1 MSKNIQTIGINFRDG
16 NGSGG
21 NFGGGSSYQQEERKE
36 AVQTTVPYN
45 PPTFLG
51 NNNMV
56 QPYQSNLGTTGSM
69 FGSSGGGYVGVAEY
83 NYTRSNPH
91 VGIGVHN
98 WIPPELEQIQ
108 SIQTV
113 TNLTQS
119 VVTNLTPPIVKTKPV
134 ETIKERDLRY
144 AIGTA
149 ADVKAKAITEMI
161 IATQEEGSQKTL
173 NLEYMLN
180 REDACTLGYA
190 LTKVSFDLDVMS
202 LKNINLD
209 RGIDYFLGIFRN
221 NLNEGVFHNVTYLDL
236 SNTTYGASCLAY
248 QVSHCLTSGG
258 LKATKAINLSGNRL
272 NDAQVK
278 SQLVGALKDE
288 KVTNLEYLNLSNNKI
303 TDEGASAIAEAL
315 ESGKV
320 NNLQKLDV
328 SGNKITEVGQDFFVR
343 ALNDPIVKRLAI
355 LIDDLSH
362 NLRIQS
368 GIKEDVVAELHDI
381 LKSAKNRGVDVDNL
395 VVDTSFLTWVKNIKG
410 AITVAKN
417 GFIKCNWIDD
427 PIGDYAKADLCAKL
441 PDKIGKSLKKAIDI
455 EGIVSCFI
463 YAYDQAKT
471 SEFGAQM
478 AITDLHVIGEDYIPE
493 NID

>member
-36 AVQTTVPYN
+36 AVQTTVLYN
-45 PPTFLG
+45 PPTLLG

-69 FGSSGGGYVGVAEY
+69 FGSSVGGYVGVAEY
-83 NYTRSNPH
+83 NYTTSNPH

-144 AIGTA
+144 AICTA
-149 ADVKAKAITEMI
+149 ADVKAKVITEMI

-173 NLEYMLN
+173 DLGFMLN
-180 REDACTLGYA
+180 REDACKLGGA
-190 LTKVSFDLDVMS
+190 LTMVSFDLDVMS

-236 SNTTYGASCLAY
+236 SNTTNGARCLAY

-278 SQLVGALKDE
+278 KFLVEALKNE
-288 KVTNLEYLNLSNNKI
+288 KVTNLEHLNLSNNQI

-328 SGNKITEVGQDFFVR
+328 SGNKITLAGEGFFVN
-343 ALNDPIVKRLAI
+343 ALQQPIVHDIILVLKRAYDIKTI
-355 LIDDLSH
+355 L
-362 NLRIQS
+362 S
-368 GIKEDVVAELHDI
+368 GSKEEKQFIIKETLQLAQD
-381 LKSAKNRGVDVDNL
+381 NGVDVKNIAVSKGVLGFLDNL
-395 VVDTSFLTWVKNIKG
+395 GYVISDFGIGFAKCNIVPEDTNTFAVE
-410 AITVAKN
+410 AITAKV
-417 GFIKCNWIDD
+417 
-427 PIGDYAKADLCAKL
+427 
-441 PDKIGKSLKKAIDI
+441 SKKAVAANTAKDAVLCFFESMDEVSISP
-455 EGIVSCFI
+455 EGIQLIKDLDLV
-463 YAYDQAKT
+463 
-471 SEFGAQM
+471 GAN
-478 AITDLHVIGEDYIPE
+478 LL
-493 NID
+493 IDSLE

>member
-1 MSKNIQTIGINFRDG
+1 MSKNIQTIEINFRDG

-21 NFGGGSSYQQEERKE
+21 NFGGGNSYQHEERKE

-51 NNNMV
+51 NKDMV
-56 QPYQSNLGTTGSM
+56 QPYQSNLGTGSM
-69 FGSSGGGYVGVAEY
+69 FGSSGVGYVGVAEY
-83 NYTRSNPH
+83 NYITSNPH

-98 WIPPELEQIQ
+98 WVPPELEQIQ

-113 TNLTQS
+113 TNITQS

-209 RGIDYFLGIFRN
+209 QGIDYFLGIFRN

-236 SNTTYGASCLAY
+236 SNTTHGGRCLAY

-272 NDAQVK
+272 NDTQVK
-278 SQLVGALKDE
+278 SQLVGALKNE
-288 KVTNLEYLNLSNNKI
+288 KVTNLEYLNLSNNQI

-328 SGNKITEVGQDFFVR
+328 SGNKITEAGQDFFVR
-343 ALNDPIVKRLAI
+343 ALNAL
-355 LIDDLSH
+355 
-362 NLRIQS
+362 
-368 GIKEDVVAELHDI
+368 
-381 LKSAKNRGVDVDNL
+381 
-395 VVDTSFLTWVKNIKG
+395 
-410 AITVAKN
+410 
-417 GFIKCNWIDD
+417 
-427 PIGDYAKADLCAKL
+427 
-441 PDKIGKSLKKAIDI
+441 
-455 EGIVSCFI
+455 
-463 YAYDQAKT
+463 
-471 SEFGAQM
+471 
-478 AITDLHVIGEDYIPE
+478 
-493 NID
+493 